1 MERLQGAR
9 LLLRMHKTG
18 QPVYVKLPAFVV
30 EALNSIP
37 RASERYWFWSGVGK
51 VDNNMETW
59 RRKLKRLFS
68 LAGVKNAHPHRFRD
82 TFSVEL
88 LLAGVPTEDVS
99 VLLGHESVRI
109 TERNYAPWVKARQQR
124 LDADLERAWAQDP
137 IALVETKGTRQG
149 HAEHETVN

>member
-1 MERLQGAR
+1 M
-9 LLLRMHKTG
+9 
-18 QPVYVKLPAFVV
+18 
-30 EALNSIP
+30 
-37 RASERYWFWSGVGK
+37 
-51 VDNNMETW
+51 
-59 RRKLKRLFS
+59 
-68 LAGVKNAHPHRFRD
+68 
-82 TFSVEL
+82 
-88 LLAGVPTEDVS
+88 PTEDVS